1 MFNSFIMILSLI
13 IFLIT
18 ILITNNIWLII
29 LILSLTII
37 IRLLNNISI
46 IDTIKDIWNIKILL
60 VTYILIAYLSK
71 TNNLVII
78 ITTLKTIIIVLY
90 TSYIV
95 KVMKVFEMTSG
106 LESVLKPFKSIIPV
120 KEFALVI
127 TLAFKFIPTLITSTK
142 KILKSLTNR
151 GRDYKKASLKEK
163 FLIIEAIITPIFNK
177 TFRISDRVSDAL
189 ILKHY
194 SLEEDRIKNKEDIIA
209 KKDILYLLG
218 HIILLIIAVGVRIY
232 EIFINSRI

>member
-46 IDTIKDIWNIKILL
+46 IDSKKDIWNIKILL

-106 LESVLKPFKSIIPV
+106 LEGVLKPFKSIIPV

-163 FLIIEAIITPIFNK
+163 FLIIEAIIIPIFNK

-194 SLEEDRIKNKEDIIA
+194 SLEEDRIKNKKDIIA

>member
-163 FLIIEAIITPIFNK
+163 FLIIEAIIIPIFNK

>member
-1 MFNSFIMILSLI
+1 MILSLI